1 MAWRYSWAARLSPS
15 NALAY
20 NASNRRWVRSGE
32 PWISDTRLSHSFLKD
47 GFFSHR
53 LRVVGSTPSFW
64 ASWPW
69 VRGLRSGCGVTSHSR
84 YSSCFASRLLVVS
97 SELFFILFV
106 TSFPFLGNGG
116 GIMGGTKQ
124 GGVMVHPPHMVA

>member
-1 MAWRYSWAARLSPS
+1 MGAGGGTRRLVAWRYSWAARLSPS

-32 PWISDTRLSHSFLKD
+32 PWISFTRLSHSFLKI

-53 LRVVGSTPSFW
+53 LRVVGSTASFC

-69 VRGLRSGCGVTSHSR
+69 VRGMRSGWGVTSHSR
-84 YSSCFASRLLVVS
+84 YSSCFESRLLVVVS
-97 SELFFILFV
+97 SGFVPILGGV
-106 TSFPFLGNGG
+106 SFPKVVGKRWGG
-116 GIMGGTKQ
+116 L
-124 GGVMVHPPHMVA
+124 